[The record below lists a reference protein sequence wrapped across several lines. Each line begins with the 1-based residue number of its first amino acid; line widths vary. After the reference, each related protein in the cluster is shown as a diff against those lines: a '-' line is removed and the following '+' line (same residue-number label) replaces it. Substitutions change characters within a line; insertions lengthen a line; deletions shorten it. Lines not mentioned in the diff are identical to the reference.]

1 MIYMEPQAIQKPK
14 IIIYST
20 DTCHFCHLAKD
31 YFAEKGFP
39 FEDRNVGAD
48 INFKKESVEKSGQ
61 LGVPVIDIDGKVVVG
76 FDQPVIDK
84 LLGLTK

>member
-61 LGVPVIDIDGKVVVG
+61 LGVPVIDIDGNILVG
-76 FDQPVIDK
+76 FQPDAFEE
-84 LLGLTK
+84 LLK